1 MGGIHD
7 QGNRMNLFCFGLGFS
22 AAHLVDAYRDRF
34 TRIIGTTRSPEKRD
48 RLEAK
53 GIEARLFGG
62 GHDDERIAGDLAQ
75 CDALLISASPE
86 EGVDPVLHAYGDVIA
101 ASPRLSWIGYLS
113 TIGVYGDQGGRW
125 IDESEPVNPGSKRS
139 RERVAV
145 EEEWLALGQRTGTP
159 VQIFRLAGI
168 YGPGRNA
175 VRQLK
180 AGTARRIIKPDQV
193 FNRIHV
199 EDIARTLLASMESP
213 RNGAIYNVCDNEPA
227 PPQDVI
233 TFAAERLGI
242 APPPEVPFE
251 EADLSPMGRSFYG
264 ECKRVSNRL
273 IREEL
278 GVTLAYPTYREAMRD
293 LAASE

>member
-1 MGGIHD
+1 
-7 QGNRMNLFCFGLGFS
+7 MNLFCFGLGFS

-34 TRIIGTTRSPEKRD
+34 ARIVGTTRSPEKRD
-48 RLEAK
+48 ALAAK

-62 GHDDERIAGDLAQ
+62 GHDDGRIPGDLAA

-86 EGVDPVLHAYGDVIA
+86 DGVDTVLQANGDAIA

-125 IDESEPVNPGSKRS
+125 IDESEPVNPASRRS

-145 EEEWLALGQRTGTP
+145 EEEWLALGRRTGKS

-175 VRQLK
+175 VRQLM
-180 AGTARRIIKPDQV
+180 AGTARRIVKPGQV

-199 EDIARTLLASMESP
+199 EDIARTLLASMERP
-213 RNGAIYNVCDNEPA
+213 RNGAIYNVCDDEPA

-233 TFAAERLGI
+233 TFAAECLSI
-242 APPPEVPFE
+242 TPPPEVPFE

-278 GVTLAYPTYREAMRD
+278 GVSLAYPTYREAMRD
-293 LAASE
+293 LAASEQQGGASPGG

>member
-1 MGGIHD
+1 
-7 QGNRMNLFCFGLGFS
+7 MNLFCFGLGFS
-22 AAHLVDAYRDRF
+22 AAHLVNAYRDRF
-34 TRIIGTTRSPEKRD
+34 SRVIGTTRSPEKRD
-48 RLEAK
+48 QLAAN

-62 GHDDERIAGDLAQ
+62 GHDDERIVGDLAE

-86 EGVDPVLHAYGDVIA
+86 EGVDPVLQAYGDIIA
-101 ASPRLSWIGYLS
+101 TSPRLSWIGYLS

-125 IDESEPVNPGSKRS
+125 IDESEPANPGSKRS

-145 EEEWLALGQRTGTP
+145 EEEWLALGRRTGKP

-175 VRQLK
+175 IRQLK
-180 AGTARRIIKPDQV
+180 AGTARRIIKPGQV

-199 EDIARTLLASMESP
+199 EDIARTLLASMEKP
-213 RNGAIYNVCDNEPA
+213 RNGAIYNVCDDEPA

-242 APPPEVPFE
+242 APPPEVSFE

-278 GVTLAYPTYREAMRD
+278 GVTMAYPTYREAMRD
-293 LAASE
+293 LAQSE

>member
-1 MGGIHD
+1 
-7 QGNRMNLFCFGLGFS
+7 MNLFCFGLGFS

-34 TRIIGTTRSPEKRD
+34 TRIVGTTRSPEKRD

-53 GIEARLFGG
+53 GIAARLFGG
-62 GHDDERIAGDLAQ
+62 GHHDERIAGDLAES
-75 CDALLISASPE
+75 DALLISASPE
-86 EGVDPVLHAYGDVIA
+86 EGVDPVLHAYSDAIA
-101 ASPRLSWIGYLS
+101 ASPRLAWIGYLS

-125 IDESEPVNPGSKRS
+125 IDESVPVNPGSKRA
-139 RERVAV
+139 RERVAA
-145 EEEWLALGQRTGTP
+145 EEEWLALGQRTGKP

-180 AGTARRIIKPDQV
+180 AGTARRIIKPGQV
-193 FNRIHV
+193 FNRIHI
-199 EDIARTLLASMESP
+199 EDIARTLLASMEKP
-213 RNGAIYNVCDNEPA
+213 RNGAIYNVCDDEPA

-233 TFAAERLGI
+233 TYAAERLGI
-242 APPPEVPFE
+242 APPPEIPFE

-293 LAASE
+293 LAASERGDRMQNP

>member
-1 MGGIHD
+1 
-7 QGNRMNLFCFGLGFS
+7 MNLFCFGLGFS

-48 RLEAK
+48 RLEAQ

-62 GHDDERIAGDLAQ
+62 GHDDERIAGDLAE

-86 EGVDPVLHAYGDVIA
+86 DGIDPVLPAYGDVIA

-125 IDESEPVNPGSKRS
+125 IDESEPANPGSKRS
-139 RERVAV
+139 RERVAA
-145 EEEWLALGQRTGTP
+145 EEEWLALGRRTGKP

-180 AGTARRIIKPDQV
+180 AGTARRIIKPGQV

-199 EDIARTLLASMESP
+199 EDIARTLLASMEKP
-213 RNGAIYNVCDNEPA
+213 RNGAIYNVCDNDPA
-227 PPQDVI
+227 PPQYVI

-251 EADLSPMGRSFYG
+251 EAELSPMGRSFYA

-278 GVTLAYPTYREAMRD
+278 GVTMAYPTYREAMRD
-293 LAASE
+293 LAQSE

>member
-1 MGGIHD
+1 
-7 QGNRMNLFCFGLGFS
+7 MNLFCFGLGFS
-22 AAHLVDAYRDRF
+22 ASHLVEAYRNRF

-48 RLEAK
+48 RLAAR

-62 GHDDERIAGDLAQ
+62 GNDDERIAGDLAE

-86 EGVDPVLHAYGDVIA
+86 EGVDPVLRAFGHAIA
-101 ASPRLSWIGYLS
+101 APPRLSWIGYLS

-125 IDESEPVNPGSKRS
+125 IDESEPLQPGSKRS
-139 RERVAV
+139 RERVAA
-145 EEEWLALGQRTGTP
+145 EEEWLALGRRTGKP

-175 VRQLK
+175 VRQLRD
-180 AGTARRIIKPDQV
+180 GTARRIIKPGQV

-199 EDIARTLLASMESP
+199 EDIARTLLASMEKP
-213 RNGAIYNVCDNEPA
+213 RSGAIYNVCDSEPA

-233 TFAAERLGI
+233 TFAAQRLGI
-242 APPPEVPFE
+242 APPPEIPFE
-251 EADLSPMGRSFYG
+251 EADLSPMGRSFYA

-278 GVTLAYPTYREAMRD
+278 GVTMAYPTYREAVRD
-293 LAASE
+293 LAESE

>member
-1 MGGIHD
+1 
-7 QGNRMNLFCFGLGFS
+7 MNLFCFGLGFS
-22 AAHLVDAYRDRF
+22 AAHLVNAYRDRF
-34 TRIIGTTRSPEKRD
+34 TRIIGTTRSPDKRD
-48 RLEAK
+48 QLAAS

-62 GHDDERIAGDLAQ
+62 GHHDERIAGDLAE

-86 EGVDPVLHAYGDVIA
+86 EGVDPVLHAYSDVIA

-139 RERVAV
+139 RERVAA
-145 EEEWLALGQRTGTP
+145 EEEWISLGRGTGKP

-180 AGTARRIIKPDQV
+180 DGTARRIIKPGQV

-199 EDIARTLLASMESP
+199 EDIARTLLASMERP
-213 RNGAIYNVCDNEPA
+213 RNGAIYNVCDHEPA

-242 APPPEVPFE
+242 VAPPEIPFE
-251 EADLSPMGRSFYG
+251 QADLSPMGRSFYA

-278 GVTLAYPTYREAMRD
+278 GVSLAYPTYREAMLD

>member
-1 MGGIHD
+1 
-7 QGNRMNLFCFGLGFS
+7 MNLFCFGLGFS
-22 AAHLVDAYRDRF
+22 AAHLVNAYRDRF
-34 TRIIGTTRSPEKRD
+34 TRVIGTTRSPEKRD
-48 RLEAK
+48 QLAAN

-62 GHDDERIAGDLAQ
+62 GHDDERIVGDLAE

-86 EGVDPVLHAYGDVIA
+86 EGVDPVLQAYGDVIA
-101 ASPRLSWIGYLS
+101 TSPRLSWIGYLS

-125 IDESEPVNPGSKRS
+125 IDESEPANPGSKRS

-145 EEEWLALGQRTGTP
+145 EEEWLALGRRTGKP

-175 VRQLK
+175 IRQLK
-180 AGTARRIIKPDQV
+180 AGTARRIIKPGQV
-193 FNRIHV
+193 FNRIHA
-199 EDIARTLLASMESP
+199 EDIARTLLASMEKP
-213 RNGAIYNVCDNEPA
+213 RNGAIYNVCDDEPA

-242 APPPEVPFE
+242 APPPEVSFE
-251 EADLSPMGRSFYG
+251 EAELSPMGRSFYG

-278 GVTLAYPTYREAMRD
+278 GVTMAYPTYREAMRD
-293 LAASE
+293 LAQSE

>member
-1 MGGIHD
+1 
-7 QGNRMNLFCFGLGFS
+7 MNLFCFGLGFS
-22 AAHLVDAYRDRF
+22 AAHLANAYRDRF
-34 TRIIGTTRSPEKRD
+34 THIIGTTRSPEKRD
-48 RLEAK
+48 ALAAN

-62 GHDDERIAGDLAQ
+62 GHDDERIAGDLAE

-86 EGVDPVLHAYGDVIA
+86 EGVDPVLRAYGDIIG

-125 IDESEPVNPGSKRS
+125 IDESEPVDPGSRRS

-145 EEEWLALGQRTGTP
+145 EEEWLALGERTGKP

-175 VRQLK
+175 IRQLK
-180 AGTARRIIKPDQV
+180 AGTARRIIKPGQV
-193 FNRIHV
+193 FNRIHI
-199 EDIARTLLASMESP
+199 EDIARTLLASMEKP
-213 RNGAIYNVCDNEPA
+213 RNGAIYNVCDDEPA

-242 APPPEVPFE
+242 APPPEIPFE

-278 GVTLAYPTYREAMRD
+278 GVIIAYPTYREAMRD
-293 LAASE
+293 LAQSE

>member
-1 MGGIHD
+1 
-7 QGNRMNLFCFGLGFS
+7 MNLFCFGLGFS
-22 AAHLVDAYRDRF
+22 AAHLVNAYRDRF

-48 RLEAK
+48 QLTAS

-62 GHDDERIAGDLAQ
+62 GHHDERIAGDLAE

-86 EGVDPVLHAYGDVIA
+86 EGVDPVLRAYGDVIA
-101 ASPRLSWIGYLS
+101 ASPRMSWIGYLS

-125 IDESEPVNPGSKRS
+125 IDESEPVNPGSRRS

-145 EEEWLALGQRTGTP
+145 EQEWLALGERTGKP

-180 AGTARRIIKPDQV
+180 AGTARRIIKPGQV

-199 EDIARTLLASMESP
+199 EDIARTLLASMEKP
-213 RNGAIYNVCDNEPA
+213 RNGAIYNVCDDEPA

-278 GVTLAYPTYREAMRD
+278 GVTMAYPTYREAMRD

>member
-1 MGGIHD
+1 
-7 QGNRMNLFCFGLGFS
+7 MNLFCFGLGFS
-22 AAHLVDAYRDRF
+22 AAHLVNAYRDRF

-48 RLEAK
+48 QLTAS

-62 GHDDERIAGDLAQ
+62 GHHDERIAGDLAE

-86 EGVDPVLHAYGDVIA
+86 EGVDPVLRAYGDVIA
-101 ASPRLSWIGYLS
+101 ASPRMSWIGYLS

-125 IDESEPVNPGSKRS
+125 IDESEPVNPGSRRS

-145 EEEWLALGQRTGTP
+145 EQEWLALGERTGKP

-180 AGTARRIIKPDQV
+180 AGTARRIIKPGQV

-199 EDIARTLLASMESP
+199 EDIARTLLASMEKP
-213 RNGAIYNVCDNEPA
+213 RNGAIYNVCDDEPA

-242 APPPEVPFE
+242 ASPPEVPFE

-278 GVTLAYPTYREAMRD
+278 GVTMAYPTYREAMRD

>member
-1 MGGIHD
+1 
-7 QGNRMNLFCFGLGFS
+7 MNLFCFGLGFS
-22 AAHLVDAYRDRF
+22 AGHLANAYRDRF
-34 TRIIGTTRSPEKRD
+34 TRIIGTTRSPEKSD
-48 RLEAK
+48 LLAAS

-62 GHDDERIAGDLAQ
+62 GHHDERIAGDLAE

-86 EGVDPVLHAYGDVIA
+86 EGVDAVLRAYGDVIA

-125 IDESEPVNPGSKRS
+125 IDESEPVNPGSRRS

-145 EEEWLALGQRTGTP
+145 EEEWLALGRRTGKP

-180 AGTARRIIKPDQV
+180 AGTARRIIKPGQV

-199 EDIARTLLASMESP
+199 EDIARTLLASMEKP
-213 RNGAIYNVCDNEPA
+213 RNGAIYNVCDDEPA

-278 GVTLAYPTYREAMRD
+278 GVTMAYPTYREAMRD
-293 LAASE
+293 LAQSE

>member
-1 MGGIHD
+1 
-7 QGNRMNLFCFGLGFS
+7 MNLFCFGLGFS
-22 AAHLVDAYRDRF
+22 AGHLANAYRDRF
-34 TRIIGTTRSPEKRD
+34 TRIIGTTRSPEKSD
-48 RLEAK
+48 LLAAS

-62 GHDDERIAGDLAQ
+62 GHHDERIAGDLAE

-86 EGVDPVLHAYGDVIA
+86 EGVDAVLRAYGDVIA

-125 IDESEPVNPGSKRS
+125 IDESEPVNPGSRRS

-145 EEEWLALGQRTGTP
+145 EEEWLALGRRTGKP

-180 AGTARRIIKPDQV
+180 AGTARRIIKPGQV

-199 EDIARTLLASMESP
+199 EDIARTLLASMEKP
-213 RNGAIYNVCDNEPA
+213 RNGAIYNVCDDEPA

-273 IREEL
+273 IRKEL
-278 GVTLAYPTYREAMRD
+278 GVTMAYPTYREAMRD
-293 LAASE
+293 LAQSE

>member
-1 MGGIHD
+1 
-7 QGNRMNLFCFGLGFS
+7 MNLFCFGLGFS
-22 AAHLVDAYRDRF
+22 AAHLVNAYRDRF

-48 RLEAK
+48 QLTAS

-62 GHDDERIAGDLAQ
+62 GHHDERIAGDLAE

-86 EGVDPVLHAYGDVIA
+86 EGVDPVLRAYGDVIA
-101 ASPRLSWIGYLS
+101 ASPRMSWIGYLS

-125 IDESEPVNPGSKRS
+125 IDESEPANPGSRRS

-145 EEEWLALGQRTGTP
+145 EEEWLALGERTGKP

-180 AGTARRIIKPDQV
+180 AGTARRIIKPGQV

-199 EDIARTLLASMESP
+199 EDIARTLLASMEKP
-213 RNGAIYNVCDNEPA
+213 RNGAIYNVCDDEPA

-242 APPPEVPFE
+242 ASPPEVPFE

-278 GVTLAYPTYREAMRD
+278 GVTMAYPTYREAMRD